1 VHLAAL
7 LKNATIPM
15 KYTTRILL
23 TFLVLCFSAVG
34 LAQEQ
39 TKEKG
44 IDEKIDDAFGWATG
58 DYVAGVFYQIPFG
71 STSEMKDINLDVL
84 SQLTIKESDKKNAI
98 PTLTQNGVK
107 YALERDTL
115 FVKSI
120 SLPGGQIAEELA
132 FKSNIKGIIT
142 AGGSFKIAAAAI
154 QPAQQVIVEATAP
167 FTRIYWVLF
176 PLILGAFFFTVYF
189 KFINFTGIFTAIKVV
204 QGKYEDI
211 EKHGAQ
217 FLYGENGIANGV
229 DINKVDDLEEHLE
242 SVSDEIKIDDDI
254 KDTIRDESS
263 DGEVSHF
270 QALTAAL
277 SATVGLGNIAGV
289 AVAVSIG
296 GAGATFWMI
305 IAGFLGMASKFVE
318 CTLGVKYRDVG
329 PDGTIYGGPM
339 YYLTKGLRAMGL
351 ARLGKVLA
359 VVFAIMCIG
368 GSFGGGNMFQANQAA
383 QMVENITGGT
393 ESFMYGYKWVF
404 GLFMAV
410 FVGIVIIGGI
420 KSIAKVTDKIVPF
433 MVVIYVGASLWVIF
447 ARYEL
452 IGWAFMQIIDGA
464 FSPEGV
470 AGGAIGVLIQGFR
483 RAAFSN
489 EAGIGSASIAH
500 SAVRTKYPASEGL
513 VALLEPFIDTVVVC
527 TMTALVLIITKSIDP
542 ANAGLGDAD
551 AILLTSGAFESVI
564 SWFPWVLTI
573 AVVLFAFSTMISWS
587 YYGYQAWAYLFGR
600 TKKTEYTYKI
610 LFCVFVVIGSAA
622 SLGNVIGF
630 SDAMIFSMMVPNMIG
645 IVLLAPRVK
654 EELVKYVK
662 AINLKK
668 EAIS

>member
-1 VHLAAL
+1 MNCNNKVIVSLASFFFPVVA
-7 LKNATIPM
+7 
-15 KYTTRILL
+15 
-23 TFLVLCFSAVG
+23 
-34 LAQEQ
+34 LAQEAAQ
-39 TKEKG
+39 ENTEKG

-58 DYVAGVFYQIPFG
+58 DYVNGVFYQIPF
-71 STSEMKDINLDVL
+71 TDE
-84 SQLTIKESDKKNAI
+84 IK
-98 PTLTQNGVK
+98 
-107 YALERDTL
+107 
-115 FVKSI
+115 
-120 SLPGGQIAEELA
+120 
-132 FKSNIKGIIT
+132 
-142 AGGSFKIAAAAI
+142 
-154 QPAQQVIVEATAP
+154 
-167 FTRIYWVLF
+167 IYWVLF
-176 PLILGAFFFTVYF
+176 PLILGALFFTIYF
-189 KFINFTGIFTAIKVV
+189 NFINFSGIWRAIQVV
-204 QGKYEDI
+204 RGKYEDI
-211 EKHGAQ
+211 EKHGAEL
-217 FLYGENGIANGV
+217 LYGEDGIANGV
-229 DINKVDDLEEHLE
+229 DINQIDDIEEHLDE
-242 SVSDEIKIDDDI
+242 VSQDITVDSDI
-254 KDTIRDESS
+254 KETIKDQAS

-289 AVAVSIG
+289 AIAVSVG

-305 IAGFLGMASKFVE
+305 VAGFLGMASKFVE

-339 YYLTKGLRAMGL
+339 YYLTKGLKSMGL
-351 ARLGKVLA
+351 ASLGKVLA
-359 VVFAIMCIG
+359 VIFAIMCIG

-393 ESFMYGYKWVF
+393 QSFMYGYRWVF
-404 GLFMAV
+404 GLLMAI

-433 MVVIYVGASLWVIF
+433 MVVTYVGAAIWVII
-447 ARYEL
+447 ARYDM
-452 IGWAFMQIIDGA
+452 IGDAFMQIIDGA

-470 AGGAIGVLIQGFR
+470 AGGAVGVLVQGFR

-489 EAGIGSASIAH
+489 EAGVGSASIAH

-527 TMTALVLIITKSIDP
+527 TMTAVVLIITGNVNP
-542 ANAGLGDAD
+542 ENAGLADAD
-551 AILLTSGAFESVI
+551 AILLTSDAFASVI
-564 SWFPWVLTI
+564 DWFPYVLTV

-600 TKKTEYTYKI
+600 TTKTEYTYKI

-645 IVLLAPRVK
+645 IVLLAPKV
-654 EELVKYVK
+654 
-662 AINLKK
+662 KK
-668 EAIS
+668 EMTKYTDAIKLKRQAID